1 MLVRKK
7 DFQNCNGTKIKLN
20 EPGYNL
26 KKRQKGI
33 KSINGKNVLQNL
45 KIFWFWTMG
54 VLLSFYNCTFVS
66 LEEKKLKFVS

>member
-1 MLVRKK
+1 MSLDK
-7 DFQNCNGTKIKLN
+7 
-20 EPGYNL
+20 YL
-26 KKRQKGI
+26 KKWQKRI

-66 LEEKKLKFVS
+66 LEEKNLKFVS